1 MKAVGLSLLALLMI
15 SGVAAGQEPTQP
27 AAAPAAAKQFTVEPG
42 TRIPL
47 QLINRVSTKNAAPGD
62 QVYLQTAFPVVV
74 DGRVVIPPGSYVK
87 GTITQA
93 KRPGRVSGRGELY
106 LRFDTLTLPNG
117 VTRDFLG
124 RVGAVDGGSSETLDK
139 KEGKVMSD
147 TSKGKDAATIGGTTA
162 AGASVG
168 AIAGSA
174 ASHGAM
180 GVGIGAAAGATA
192 GLIAVL
198 FTRGPEAI
206 LERGSTVDMVLDR
219 PIQFR
224 ENELPTSNMAPV
236 QITPPATQI
245 NNSSGSRLPLPG
257 IPRQ

>member
-1 MKAVGLSLLALLMI
+1 MKAVSVSLLVLLVI
-15 SGVAAGQEPTQP
+15 CGVVAGQEPTSP
-27 AAAPAAAKQFTVEPG
+27 APAPAKQFTVEPG

-47 QLINRVSTKNAAPGD
+47 QLINRVSTKNASPGD
-62 QVYLQTAFPVVV
+62 QVYLQTAYPIVV

-87 GTITQA
+87 GTVTQA
-93 KRPGRVSGRGELY
+93 KRPGRAHGRGELY

-124 RVGAVDGGSSETLDK
+124 RVGAVDGSSSETLDK
-139 KEGKVMSD
+139 KEGKVMGDSA
-147 TSKGKDAATIGGTTA
+147 KGKDAATIATAGA
-162 AGASVG
+162 AGTSVG

-174 ASHGAM
+174 AGHGAM
-180 GVGIGAAAGATA
+180 GTGIGAGAGVAAG
-192 GLIAVL
+192 LLAVL

-236 QITPPATQI
+236 NITPPPTQI
-245 NNSSGSRLPLPG
+245 NNSGSRLPLPG
-257 IPRQ
+257 IPRE